1 MTATRTSLL
10 GQWALMSTPG
20 TRKEKDPGAKP
31 RRYRELPEKKLKLRQ
46 LVLVTD
52 AELQR
57 KQLQRP
63 RSCVNNL
70 WEVNGAT
77 TYPHCQ
83 FDGRCL
89 GG

>member
-10 GQWALMSTPG
+10 GQWALMSKPG
-20 TRKEKDPGAKP
+20 TRKEKGPGAAP
-31 RRYRELPEKKLKLRQ
+31 RRYRERPEKEPKLRQ

-57 KQLQRP
+57 KLLQGP

-70 WEVNGAT
+70 WEVKGA
-77 TYPHCQ
+77 
-83 FDGRCL
+83 L
-89 GG
+89 SI

>member
-1 MTATRTSLL
+1 
-10 GQWALMSTPG
+10 MSKPG
-20 TRKEKDPGAKP
+20 TRKEKDPGAAP

-57 KQLQRP
+57 KLLQRP

-70 WEVNGAT
+70 WEVKGA
-77 TYPHCQ
+77 
-83 FDGRCL
+83 L
-89 GG
+89 SI

>member
-1 MTATRTSLL
+1 MATRTGLL
-10 GQWALMSTPG
+10 GQWALVSTPG
-20 TRKEKDPGAKP
+20 TRKEKAPGAKP
-31 RRYRELPEKKLKLRQ
+31 RRYGELPEKNLKLRQ

-70 WEVNGAT
+70 WVVKGAT

-83 FDGRCL
+83 FGGRCP